1 MRRQGLIEIDL
12 DDTPVVTID
21 LDVMEGNIRRMQ
33 ALCDECDVALRPH
46 IKTHKI
52 PEIAKAQL
60 AAGARGI
67 TCQTIG
73 EVEVMVDAGID
84 DIFLTYNVLGDAKLR
99 RLRALA
105 DRARL
110 SVVCDNETVARS
122 LSSAFAQAET
132 PLAVLVECDAGAG
145 RNGVQDPL
153 EATELAGLIDRLPGL
168 RFAGLMFY
176 PITDQTGEFAAAAIR
191 ELERAGHGCEVV
203 STGGTPSAPKLRSVP
218 QATEH
223 RAGSYIFN
231 DRSHVEK
238 GWARWEECAMRIRTT
253 VVSRPTRDRA
263 ILDAGSK
270 TLSSD
275 ISSLLGYGAIVE
287 YPNARITS
295 LNEEHGVVDLSHCSR
310 KPEVGEIVSI
320 IPNHT
325 CVVSNLHDHLVGVR
339 RGRVETVWRVGARG
353 LVR

>member
-1 MRRQGLIEIDL
+1 MRTQELIAIDL

-33 ALCDECDVALRPH
+33 ALCDDCGVALRPH
-46 IKTHKI
+46 IKTHKT

-73 EVEVMVDAGID
+73 EVEVMVNAGFD
-84 DIFLTYNVLGDAKLR
+84 DIFLTYNVLGNAKLR
-99 RLRALA
+99 RMQALA

-110 SVVCDNETVARS
+110 SAVCDNETVART
-122 LSSAFAQAET
+122 LSSAFAQAEM

-145 RNGVQDPL
+145 RNGVQNPR
-153 EATELAGLIDRLPGL
+153 EAAELAGLIDRLPGL

-176 PITDQTGEFAAAAIR
+176 PITDQTGEFAGAAIH
-191 ELERAGHGCEVV
+191 ELERAGLACEVV

-223 RAGSYIFN
+223 RAGTYIFN
-231 DRSHVEK
+231 DRSLVEK

-253 VVSRPTRDRA
+253 VVSRPTPDRA

-275 ISSLLGYGAIVE
+275 LSGLSGYGAIAE
-287 YPNARITS
+287 YPDAQITR
-295 LNEEHGVVDLSHCSR
+295 LNEEHGVVDLSPCRR
-310 KPEVGEIVSI
+310 KPEVGEVVSI
-320 IPNHT
+320 IPNHA
-325 CVVSNLHDHLVGVR
+325 CVVTNLHDQLVGVR
-339 RGRVETVWRVGARG
+339 RERVETVWRVRARG